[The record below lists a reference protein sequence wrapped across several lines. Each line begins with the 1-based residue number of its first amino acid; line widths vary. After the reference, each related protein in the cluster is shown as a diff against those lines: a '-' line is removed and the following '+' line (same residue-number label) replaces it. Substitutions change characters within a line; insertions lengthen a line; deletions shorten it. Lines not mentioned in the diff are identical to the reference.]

1 MPLKILIVDD
11 EASNCL
17 IINSILSSA
26 GYQTAV
32 AHNGAEAVAIFEKE
46 SPDIVLMDVMMP
58 VMDGYEATK
67 IIKKLA
73 GGRVVPVIF
82 LTAVDDEKGL
92 ARCIECGGDDFINK
106 PYNHVI
112 LKAKVDAMARLSQL
126 HSTVIT
132 QHNELTYHQER
143 LLKEQEV
150 AKTIFSNIAH
160 AGCLNSSN
168 IKYMLS
174 PMAIFNGDLLLA
186 ARKPSGGMYIMLGD
200 FTGHGLS
207 AAIGAIPVAD
217 IFYRMAAKG
226 FGIDEIV
233 SEINKK
239 LRKVLPT
246 GIFCAAAI
254 IEVDSVEHR
263 LLVWN
268 GGLPDILVCRKNQG
282 ISHRFESMHLPLGV
296 VGNDQLDKKIHSLA
310 ISEGDSIY
318 LYTDGVIEAW
328 DINGEM
334 FGQKRL
340 EDHLT
345 LDGRKNAPAFS
356 TLPPSMAVGGER
368 GRFDVIC
375 QDLESF
381 IGDQSH
387 SDDIT
392 LIEILCNEGM
402 EADIA
407 PRSVTN
413 DRLMPPMTWRM
424 ALDLKADALRTLD
437 PLPLLTH
444 LLVEIQGL
452 RKSRDHLYTVIA
464 ELFLNALDHGL
475 LNLDSTIKSTPHGF
489 MEYYTKRQDN
499 LVNLQEGQIKI
510 IFEHTPVDNGGK
522 LLIRIEDTGAGFD
535 YHKALPRLKENMA
548 PSGRGLPLVRSLCE
562 DVSYFDKGNIVEAVY
577 SWHS

>member
-11 EASNCL
+11 EISNCI

-26 GYQTAV
+26 GYETVV
-32 AHNGAEAVAIFEKE
+32 ARNGAEAVAVFAKE
-46 SPDIVLMDVMMP
+46 IPDIVLMDVMMP

-67 IIKKLA
+67 IIKTLTD
-73 GGRVVPVIF
+73 GRVVPVIF

-112 LKAKVDAMARLSQL
+112 LKAKVDAMARLSRL

-132 QHNELTYHQER
+132 QYNELEYHQER
-143 LLKEQEV
+143 LLKEQNV

-160 AGCLNSSN
+160 AGCLDSPN

-217 IFYRMAAKG
+217 IFYRMTAKG

-233 SEINKK
+233 AEINNK

-254 IEVDSVEHR
+254 IEVDSVEHK

-268 GGLPDILVCRKNQG
+268 GGLPDVLVGRNNHG
-282 ISHRFESMHLPLGV
+282 ISHRLESMHLPLGV
-296 VGNDQLDKKIHSLA
+296 VGNEKLDKKMHSVA
-310 ISEGDSIY
+310 ISPGDAIY

-328 DINGEM
+328 NINGEM

-340 EDHLT
+340 EEHLMPE
-345 LDGRKNAPAFS
+345 DGQ
-356 TLPPSMAVGGER
+356 G
-368 GRFDVIC
+368 GRFDAIC
-375 QDLESF
+375 QDLENF

-392 LIEILCNEGM
+392 LIEILCNE
-402 EADIA
+402 EQQSDIA
-407 PRSVTN
+407 PPSITH

-424 ALDLKADALRTLD
+424 TLDLKADALRIFD

-464 ELFLNALDHGL
+464 ELFFNALDHGL
-475 LNLDSTIKSTPHGF
+475 LNLDSAIKSTPHGF
-489 MEYYTKRQDN
+489 MEYYKKRQNN
-499 LVNLQEGQIKI
+499 LANLQEGYIKLT
-510 IFEHTPVDNGGK
+510 FEHIPEDNGGK
-522 LLIRIEDTGAGFD
+522 LSIRIEDTGAGFD
-535 YHKALPRLKENMA
+535 YRKALPRLRENMT
-548 PSGRGLPLVRSLCE
+548 PSGRGIPLVRSLCE
-562 DVSYFDKGNIVEAVY
+562 DVAYFDRGNIVEAVY
-577 SWHS
+577 SWHA

>member
-11 EASNCL
+11 EVSNCI

-26 GYQTAV
+26 GYETVV
-32 AHNGAEAVAIFEKE
+32 ARNGAEAVAIFAKE
-46 SPDIVLMDVMMP
+46 VPDIVLMDVMMP

-67 IIKKLA
+67 IIKTLTN
-73 GGRVVPVIF
+73 GRVVPVIF

-112 LKAKVDAMARLSQL
+112 LKAKVDAMARLSRL

-132 QHNELTYHQER
+132 QYNELEYHQER
-143 LLKEQEV
+143 LLKEQNV

-160 AGCLNSSN
+160 AGCLNSPN

-217 IFYRMAAKG
+217 IFYRMTAKG

-233 SEINKK
+233 AEINNK

-254 IEVDSVEHR
+254 IEVDSIEHK

-268 GGLPDILVCRKNQG
+268 GGLPDVLVCKNNQG
-282 ISHRFESMHLPLGV
+282 ISHRLESMHLPLGV
-296 VGNDQLDKKIHSLA
+296 VGNEKLDKEMHSIA
-310 ISEGDSIY
+310 ISPGDAIY

-328 DINGEM
+328 NINGEM

-340 EDHLT
+340 EEHLMPG
-345 LDGRKNAPAFS
+345 DRQ
-356 TLPPSMAVGGER
+356 GEQ
-368 GRFDVIC
+368 FNVIC
-375 QDLESF
+375 QDLENF

-392 LIEILCNEGM
+392 FIEILCNE
-402 EADIA
+402 EKQSDIA
-407 PRSVTN
+407 PPSIIL

-424 ALDLKADALRTLD
+424 TLDLQADALRSFD

-464 ELFLNALDHGL
+464 ELFFNALDHGL
-475 LNLDSTIKSTPHGF
+475 LNLDSAIKSTPHGF
-489 MEYYTKRQDN
+489 MEYYKKRQNN
-499 LVNLQEGQIKI
+499 LANLQEGYIMLT
-510 IFEHTPVDNGGK
+510 FEHIPEKNGGK
-522 LLIRIEDTGAGFD
+522 LSIRIEDTGAGFD
-535 YHKALPRLKENMA
+535 YRKALPRFKENMT
-548 PSGRGLPLVRSLCE
+548 PSGRGIPLVRSLCE
-562 DVSYFDKGNIVEAVY
+562 DVAYFDKGNIVEAVY
-577 SWHS
+577 SWHA

>member
-1 MPLKILIVDD
+1 MALKILIVDD
-11 EASNCL
+11 EVSNFL
-17 IINSILSSA
+17 IIKSILSA
-26 GYQTAV
+26 AVYETVV
-32 AHNGAEAVAIFEKE
+32 AHNGEEAVAIFEKD
-46 SPDIVLMDVMMP
+46 PQDIVLMDVMMP
-58 VMDGYEATK
+58 VMDGYEAAK
-67 IIKKLA
+67 IIKKLS
-73 GGRVVPVIF
+73 GGKFVPVIF
-82 LTAVDDEKGL
+82 LTAVDDEKCL

-126 HSTVIT
+126 HSTVLT
-132 QHNELTYHQER
+132 QHNELTLHQER

-160 AGCLNSSN
+160 AGCLNSPN

-217 IFYRMAAKG
+217 IFYKMTAKG
-226 FGIDEIV
+226 FGIDEIA

-239 LRKVLPT
+239 LLKVLPT

-254 IEVDSVEHR
+254 IEFDSVEHR

-282 ISHRFESMHLPLGV
+282 ISHRLESMHLPLGV
-296 VGNDQLDKKIHSLA
+296 VGNDKLDKKIHSLA
-310 ISEGDSIY
+310 ISEGDAIY

-328 DINGEM
+328 NISGEM

-345 LDGRKNAPAFS
+345 LDG
-356 TLPPSMAVGGER
+356 GEG
-368 GRFDVIC
+368 GRFDAIC

-392 LIEILCNEGM
+392 LIEILCNEDM
-402 EADIA
+402 VADIA

-413 DRLMPPMTWRM
+413 NRVMPPMTWRM
-424 ALDLKADALRTLD
+424 SLDLKADALRALD

-464 ELFLNALDHGL
+464 ELFFNALDHGL
-475 LNLDSTIKSTPHGF
+475 LNLDSTMKSTPHGF
-489 MEYYTKRQDN
+489 MEYYTKRQEN
-499 LVNLQEGQIKI
+499 LANLQEGQIKI
-510 IFEHTPVDNGGK
+510 TFEHTPLDNGGK

-535 YHKALPRLKENMA
+535 YCNALPRLKENMA
-548 PSGRGLPLVRSLCE
+548 LSGRGLPLVHLLCE
-562 DVSYFDKGNIVEAVY
+562 DVSHFDKGNVVEAVY

>member
-26 GYQTAV
+26 GYETVIAR
-32 AHNGAEAVAIFEKE
+32 NGAEAVVIFEKE
-46 SPDIVLMDVMMP
+46 IIDIVLMDVMMP

-126 HSTVIT
+126 HSTVIA
-132 QHNELTYHQER
+132 QCNELEYHQER

-160 AGCLNSSN
+160 AGCLNSPN

-217 IFYRMAAKG
+217 IFYRMTAKG
-226 FGIDEIV
+226 FGVDEIV
-233 SEINKK
+233 AEINKK

-268 GGLPDILVCRKNQG
+268 GGLPDILVCRNSQG
-282 ISHRFESMHLPLGV
+282 ISHRLESMHLPLGV
-296 VGNDQLDKKIHSLA
+296 VGNDQLDKKMHSLA

-328 DINGEM
+328 NINGEM

-340 EDHLT
+340 EEHLT
-345 LDGRKNAPAFS
+345 P
-356 TLPPSMAVGGER
+356 GGGKG

-392 LIEILCNEGM
+392 LIEILCNEDR
-402 EADIA
+402 ETDIA
-407 PRSVTN
+407 PHSVIKEGF
-413 DRLMPPMTWRM
+413 MPPMTWGM
-424 ALDLKADALRTLD
+424 TLDLKADALRTFD

-452 RKSRDHLYTVIA
+452 RKSREHLYTVIA
-464 ELFLNALDHGL
+464 ELFFNALDHGL
-475 LNLDSTIKSTPHGF
+475 LNLDSAMKSTSHGF
-489 MEYYTKRQDN
+489 MEYYKKRQDN
-499 LVNLQEGQIKI
+499 LANLQEGQIKI
-510 IFEHTPVDNGGK
+510 ICEHIPVDNGGK
-522 LLIRIEDTGAGFD
+522 LLIRMEDTGAGFD
-535 YHKALPRLKENMA
+535 YRKALPRLRENMA
-548 PSGRGLPLVRSLCE
+548 PSGRGIPLVRSLCE
-562 DVSYFDKGNIVEAVY
+562 NVSYFDKGNIVEAVY
-577 SWHS
+577 TWHS

>member
-26 GYQTAV
+26 SYETVIAR
-32 AHNGAEAVAIFEKE
+32 NGAEAVDIFEKE
-46 SPDIVLMDVMMP
+46 IPDIVLMDVMMP

-126 HSTVIT
+126 HSTIIT

-217 IFYRMAAKG
+217 IFYRMTAKG

-233 SEINKK
+233 SEINNK

-268 GGLPDILVCRKNQG
+268 GGLPDILVCKNNHG
-282 ISHRFESMHLPLGV
+282 IAHRLESMHLPLGV
-296 VGNDQLDKKIHSLA
+296 VDNDKLDKKIHS
-310 ISEGDSIY
+310 ISISQGDSLY

-328 DINGEM
+328 NINGEM

-340 EDHLT
+340 EEHLT
-345 LDGRKNAPAFS
+345 LES
-356 TLPPSMAVGGER
+356 GEG

-375 QDLESF
+375 QDLENF
-381 IGDQSH
+381 IGNQSH

-392 LIEILCNEGM
+392 LIEILCNESI
-402 EADIA
+402 EADRT

-413 DRLMPPMTWRM
+413 DRLMPPMTWCM
-424 ALDLKADALRTLD
+424 TLALKADALRTLD

-475 LNLDSTIKSTPHGF
+475 LNLDSAIKSTPYGF

-499 LVNLQEGQIKI
+499 LANLQEGQIKI
-510 IFEHTPVDNGGK
+510 IFEHTPVDNGGR

-548 PSGRGLPLVRSLCE
+548 PSGRGLPLVRSLCG
-562 DVSYFDKGNIVEAVY
+562 DVAYFDKGNIVEAVY